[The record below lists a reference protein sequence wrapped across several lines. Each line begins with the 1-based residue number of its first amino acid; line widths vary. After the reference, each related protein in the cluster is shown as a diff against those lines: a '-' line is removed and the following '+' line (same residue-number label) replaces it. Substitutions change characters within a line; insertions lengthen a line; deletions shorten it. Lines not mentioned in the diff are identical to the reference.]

1 MDATVCAGGAEN
13 LHRVAARRPSPT
25 RPTRPIRRP
34 ARNPR
39 PAPNGSP
46 PGDLGTGSI
55 GLAEDRTA
63 AAEEHLLAGH
73 TTRLRYLAMDLSA
86 TYRCGAPTGLTLIAD
101 AFHLVKLANR
111 KIDEAFRRLG
121 YCTDAPYEAHN
132 RTAKLVARNARGFAN
147 PGNQARRVRMATTR
161 AARQAPPAPP
171 PTVTGSSQIPVAVRD
186 V

>member
-86 TYRCGAPTGLTLIAD
+86 PLPLRRAHRPDPHC
-101 AFHLVKLANR
+101 
-111 KIDEAFRRLG
+111 RRL
-121 YCTDAPYEAHN
+121 P
-132 RTAKLVARNARGFAN
+132 
-147 PGNQARRVRMATTR
+147 PSQARQQENRRGIPSGGWATAPMHPTKR
-161 AARQAPPAPP
+161 ITAPQNSSPATPAVSPTPAIRPAASAWPPPAPP
-171 PTVTGSSQIPVAVRD
+171 ARPRQRRHRRSREVARSP
-186 V
+186 